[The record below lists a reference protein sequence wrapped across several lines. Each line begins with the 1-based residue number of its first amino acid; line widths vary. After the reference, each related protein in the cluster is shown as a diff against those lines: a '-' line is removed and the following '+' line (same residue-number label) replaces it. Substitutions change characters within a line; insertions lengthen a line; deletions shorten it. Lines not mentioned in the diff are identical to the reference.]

1 MTVAATR
8 GSRAALATGLALAI
22 VLDTV
27 GQLLW
32 KRAATR
38 LPESLSPDV
47 LLGAL
52 LHDPLPLVVVGVF
65 VLQLINWLL
74 VLERADLSYAQPI
87 TSLSYV
93 SVVLL
98 SVWLLGEQLD
108 AVRVAGMSLVLL
120 GVAMIG
126 GDSVRRAHRT

>member
-8 GSRAALATGLALAI
+8 GSRAALAPGLALAI

>member
-1 MTVAATR
+1 MKVRPAR
-8 GSRAALATGLALAI
+8 SQRLGVGIGLAVAI

-32 KRAATR
+32 KRAAAR

-52 LHDPLPLVVVGVF
+52 LRDPLPLVVLGVF
-65 VLQLINWLL
+65 ALQLVNWLL

-93 SVVLL
+93 SVVFL
-98 SVWLLGEQLD
+98 SVWLLGERLD
-108 AVRVAGMSLVLL
+108 AVRLIGVSLVLL
-120 GVAMIG
+120 GVGLIG
-126 GDSVRRAHRT
+126 ADAVRRERRT